1 MKLDISKLKNNQL
14 DKIDINMTYSFNKE
28 ELNKAGLLKLDNI
41 QIKGY
46 ISKTY
51 DDYQIN
57 INLKGEMIIPC
68 TICLKEITHKFNLD
82 IEGYVNDLLDD
93 IDQNIKKEAN
103 TIDIFPIIW
112 ENILVEK
119 PTRAI
124 HKSCEK
130 IIICGDGWTFDNKL
144 N

>member
-1 MKLDISKLKNNQL
+1 MSNEIKSEKLYIKDIFKRWYRIPEYQRPYVWGK
-14 DKIDINMTYSFNKE
+14 D
-28 ELNKAGLLKLDNI
+28 
-41 QIKGY
+41 QI
-46 ISKTY
+46 
-51 DDYQIN
+51 
-57 INLKGEMIIPC
+57 
-68 TICLKEITHKFNLD
+68 
-82 IEGYVNDLLDD
+82 NDLLDD